1 MRYDPET
8 KDTEIVEELTRLK
21 SIWRGRYC
29 HIPDAVWFF
38 EEDAKKGTV
47 KTGRRFRL
55 PVTFKYQRP
64 ETMEALQA
72 KIMESQSEIEKD
84 LDELFE

>member
-1 MRYDPET
+1 MKGT
-8 KDTEIVEELTRLK
+8 DTIEEYMAREVLP
-21 SIWRGRYC
+21 

-47 KTGRRFRL
+47 KTGAEIPFTRYF
-55 PVTFKYQRP
+55 FKYQRP